1 MEPPNC
7 FTDQFLGIDI
17 KLNIVFRWLAIV
29 MTILHF
35 ALVRLITV
43 FVRRRYSG
51 DDLSFLEVE
60 RRRLNRG
67 ILLVTIGIAL
77 LVSLPMLDFD
87 PEIENVVNQI
97 AISVGAVGIHYVA
110 YRDIDI
116 FIDALAKRTTETE
129 SKLDD
134 SLVPWYA
141 FRRRPRTRSLVTDLA
156 VAGSQTPPGHRLLS
170 PIGVLHSTIGL
181 ALPDRCWRPRLAPTQ
196 DSSPDHSEPN
206 QVARSAAYSMSTLSN
221 LFT

>member
-87 PEIENVVNQI
+87 PEIENVVNQ
-97 AISVGAVGIHYVA
+97 
-110 YRDIDI
+110 
-116 FIDALAKRTTETE
+116 
-129 SKLDD
+129 
-134 SLVPWYA
+134 
-141 FRRRPRTRSLVTDLA
+141 
-156 VAGSQTPPGHRLLS
+156 
-170 PIGVLHSTIGL
+170 
-181 ALPDRCWRPRLAPTQ
+181 
-196 DSSPDHSEPN
+196 
-206 QVARSAAYSMSTLSN
+206 
-221 LFT
+221 

>member
-1 MEPPNC
+1 
-7 FTDQFLGIDI
+7 
-17 KLNIVFRWLAIV
+17 

-87 PEIENVVNQI
+87 PEIENVVNQ
-97 AISVGAVGIHYVA
+97 
-110 YRDIDI
+110 
-116 FIDALAKRTTETE
+116 
-129 SKLDD
+129 
-134 SLVPWYA
+134 
-141 FRRRPRTRSLVTDLA
+141 
-156 VAGSQTPPGHRLLS
+156 
-170 PIGVLHSTIGL
+170 
-181 ALPDRCWRPRLAPTQ
+181 
-196 DSSPDHSEPN
+196 
-206 QVARSAAYSMSTLSN
+206 
-221 LFT
+221 